1 MPPSE
6 YEELRIS
13 VVLDDRALAQ
23 LQRINREV
31 AQIGGGPS
39 NLPRA
44 PHERC
49 PRCGRP
55 GTS

>member
-1 MPPSE
+1 MASK

-31 AQIGGGPS
+31 AQIGGGPN

-44 PHERC
+44 LHKVPPLRAFAV
-49 PRCGRP
+49 GA
-55 GTS
+55 